1 MTTIAVLRT
10 HLLGSRFREIGCYDS
25 TIDGLAASST
35 VANRRTSVS
44 RVTYGTTHSSIVP
57 WFRSTNPFPEY
68 GKLPQTGSKP
78 TMIDLINWSE

>member
-25 TIDGLAASST
+25 TASGIAASRAAAG
-35 VANRRTSVS
+35 VWMVVS
-44 RVTYGTTHSSIVP
+44 RVTHGTTHSSIVS

-68 GKLPQTGSKP
+68 GKLPQTGSTP
-78 TMIDLINWSE
+78 SMIDLINWSD